1 MGSCQDSPDKF
12 RIKQQLWF
20 LSNNNNSRS
29 TGIYLKPCTPTLV
42 WVISL
47 QWQQLWFL
55 STTTISSN
63 SYLSETL
70 FNQHWYWA
78 VVAARKIEIMSLE
91 TNVTPGCIL
100 KYSDLIS
107 EWRGSHNWLVKEK
120 KKVII
125 TCDRILD
132 SNPWWKG
139 TNPAS
144 LWENIELVWNIVLD
158 FAPVFIGGMTIAI
171 FTTHSSKFIIAVTK
185 IIWNPGSIF
194 IFYIY
199 VPWSVCWFI
208 ETANYRKP
216 QHSTIHYCIW
226 KDYPQE
232 LCVLYPVWCS
242 DDGRLS
248 CRKDYQQGHCPS

>member
-120 KKVII
+120 KKGYHHLWQ
-125 TCDRILD
+125 D
-132 SNPWWKG
+132 PWFEPMVKG
-139 TNPAS
+139 NKSGFPLRKYWAC
-144 LWENIELVWNIVLD
+144 LKHC
-158 FAPVFIGGMTIAI
+158 FRFCPC
-171 FTTHSSKFIIAVTK
+171 
-185 IIWNPGSIF
+185 
-194 IFYIY
+194 FY
-199 VPWSVCWFI
+199 WG
-208 ETANYRKP
+208 
-216 QHSTIHYCIW
+216 HDYCNFHNTL
-226 KDYPQE
+226 K
-232 LCVLYPVWCS
+232 
-242 DDGRLS
+242 
-248 CRKDYQQGHCPS
+248 